1 MWHPTSHTSVAWR
14 EAPAEA
20 PEVSVHTF
28 FGQVLTNDTV
38 VALHLVTRLI
48 KSLEGFKRDLH
59 VFTHIY
65 V

>member
-1 MWHPTSHTSVAWR
+1 MWHPTSHTGIAWR

-20 PEVSVHTF
+20 PEVSVRTF
-28 FGQVLTNDTV
+28 FGQVLTNDKM
-38 VALHLVTRLI
+38 VALHLVTKLI
-48 KSLEGFKRDLH
+48 KLLEGFKRDLC

>member
-1 MWHPTSHTSVAWR
+1 MSPTSHTGIAWQ

-20 PEVSVHTF
+20 PEVSVHMV
-28 FGQVLTNDTV
+28 FGQVLTNDTMV
-38 VALHLVTRLI
+38 TLHLVTRLI
-48 KSLEGFKRDLH
+48 KSLEGFKHDLH